1 MSDVRSFLTEHRV
14 AAIGA
19 LLSIIIG
26 ALAPVVHASYYEG
39 LILALVGTILCLNL
53 EVLLKDEDRAL
64 KALHFLA
71 PWAAA
76 AIRDLAESLSQIHS
90 SNRSDLI
97 PFRKVSERLIVNVRE
112 EVIAMSSGQWS
123 MKDRDEFEEFLLDSV
138 NLTKRLIMS
147 VTCQWHDEA
156 RWQSA
161 WGRRYAAA
169 NSAALARNVRIQ
181 RIFINDGTTPYMKDL
196 MEAQA
201 VAGVDVSVC
210 DRTKTAVPA
219 RLCHDILIFDV
230 AWTGEL
236 LVNAAGQPIN
246 GRTTMLHD
254 QVGIKEQQFTE
265 LLDLSSRVTTAT
277 SQVP

>member
-1 MSDVRSFLTEHRV
+1 
-14 AAIGA
+14 
-19 LLSIIIG
+19 
-26 ALAPVVHASYYEG
+26 
-39 LILALVGTILCLNL
+39 
-53 EVLLKDEDRAL
+53 
-64 KALHFLA
+64 
-71 PWAAA
+71 
-76 AIRDLAESLSQIHS
+76 
-90 SNRSDLI
+90 LI
-97 PFRKVSERLIVNVRE
+97 PFRKVSERLIANVRE

-196 MEAQA
+196 MQAQA

-210 DRTKTAVPA
+210 DRTKTTVPA
-219 RLCHDILIFDV
+219 RLCHDILIFDG

-246 GRTTMLHD
+246 GRTTTLHD

-265 LLDLSSRVTTAT
+265 LLELSSRVTTAT